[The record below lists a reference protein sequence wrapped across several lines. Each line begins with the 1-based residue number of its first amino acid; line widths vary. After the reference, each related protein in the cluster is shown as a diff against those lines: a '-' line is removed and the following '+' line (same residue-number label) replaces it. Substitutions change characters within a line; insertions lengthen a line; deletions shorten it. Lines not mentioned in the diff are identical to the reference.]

1 MNTIS
6 SVKYS
11 VEDFEFGKEVPSL
24 NEGFSHHFSDKLL
37 SNQQDLVF
45 SLKSGIKMNTAK
57 LF

>member
-1 MNTIS
+1 MNTIR

-11 VEDFEFGKEVPSL
+11 VEDFEFGKE
-24 NEGFSHHFSDKLL
+24 DKLL
-37 SNQQDLVF
+37 SNQQDLVL